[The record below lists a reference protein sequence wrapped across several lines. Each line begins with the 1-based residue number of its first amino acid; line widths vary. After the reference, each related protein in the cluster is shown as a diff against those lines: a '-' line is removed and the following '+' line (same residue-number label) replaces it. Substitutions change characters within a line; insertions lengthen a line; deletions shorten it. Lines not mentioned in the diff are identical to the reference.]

1 MWEGGGSTWTSRERR
16 IWEEDRREAG
26 CHTEIAV
33 VFLKMSVEEK
43 KEKIHCP
50 SVLCSFLE
58 FIRECCQWVFCDLNS
73 HSVTVTITALDLES
87 VLCTQSCLTLCK
99 PMDCSL
105 PGSSVH
111 GDITG
116 RNTGVGCHFLLR
128 GSSQS
133 RDRTQVSC
141 IAGRFYTAESPIS
154 CSRVSDNR
162 SCINSFFTGSVV
174 DHLNVKCHLQ
184 LPHPVSPPI
193 FYSFPFFL
201 SSSLVSAP

>member
-1 MWEGGGSTWTSRERR
+1 MSHWHSSGLS
-16 IWEEDRREAG
+16 EDECWG
-26 CHTEIAV
+26 
-33 VFLKMSVEEK
+33 K
-43 KEKIHCP
+43 KKKKY
-50 SVLCSFLE
+50 
-58 FIRECCQWVFCDLNS
+58 
-73 HSVTVTITALDLES
+73 TALLYSAVSWSSLENVANES
-87 VLCTQSCLTLCK
+87 FVISILTLCHCDYYS
-99 PMDCSL
+99 PWPRVCLMYSVMSDSANPWTVVCQA
-105 PGSSVH
+105 PVH

-141 IAGRFYTAESPIS
+141 IAGRFYTAEPPIS

-184 LPHPVSPPI
+184 LPHPVFPPI